1 MHTTDSQVIARCAVK
16 HFATDGRRRRRIAVE
31 RDSNVRLSNL
41 NVWEVNNIT
50 PDEQR
55 LFFITQQITRGDSPR
70 VLPFSIASVP
80 DTTRERNDVPFLPPG
95 VAFKLPDILL

>member
-41 NVWEVNNIT
+41 NVREVNNIT

-55 LFFITQQITRGDSPR
+55 LFFITQQITGMSWCGRTAVQSEYLVKSLPRGMAPVCR
-70 VLPFSIASVP
+70 HK
-80 DTTRERNDVPFLPPG
+80 R
-95 VAFKLPDILL
+95 